1 MALSEI
7 KTQIYLPKEL
17 FGSLKR
23 HARHGK
29 TSVAHVVREA
39 IGAFLEE
46 HARPPV
52 NWAEDPITRSI
63 GMAKGGDRDLS
74 THHDKYLYG
83 WNKKSA

>member
-7 KTQIYLPKEL
+7 KTQIYLPKSL
-17 FGSLKR
+17 FGNLKK
-23 HARHGK
+23 HARK
-29 TSVAHVVREA
+29 DKKSVAQVIRDA

-46 HARPPV
+46 HAQPHV
-52 NWAEDPITRSI
+52 DWKTDPISRSI

-74 THHDKYLYG
+74 TRHDKYLYG